1 MIDPLVD
8 AIRARQVILF
18 VGAGVSM
25 NLGLPSWSTLISEMG
40 SQLDFEPMVFK
51 SHGDL
56 LELAEYYRLKKT
68 SLGALRSWMDRTWHT
83 QEERVDVSDIHQ
95 AIVDLQCPIIYTT
108 NYDRWLEIAFQRRGK
123 SFVKIANVGDFTK
136 ICDGVTQIVKLHGDF
151 EDDTSLVLT
160 ETSYFER
167 LAFESPLD
175 IKLRSDSI
183 GRPILFIGYGFA
195 DVNIRY
201 LQYKLDRMWSE
212 SAYSAARPKSFMF
225 LARPNPVR
233 ETILD
238 RRGIFPVVSEADDPA
253 KGLAAFLKRLVRE
266 AFGGTA

>member
-1 MIDPLVD
+1 
-8 AIRARQVILF
+8 
-18 VGAGVSM
+18 M
-25 NLGLPSWSTLISEMG
+25 NLGLPSWNALISEMG
-40 SQLDFEPMVFK
+40 SQLDFDPMVFK
-51 SHGDL
+51 SHGDVY
-56 LELAEYYRLKKT
+56 ELAEYYWLKKT
-68 SLGALRSWMDRTWHT
+68 ALGSPAQLDGPNVAY
-83 QEERVDVSDIHQ
+83 ERGESRRLGGSSSDCRPAVSHH
-95 AIVDLQCPIIYTT
+95 LHT
-108 NYDRWLEIAFQRRGK
+108 NYDRWLEIAFQRRHK

-136 ICDGVTQIVKLHGDF
+136 ISDGVTQIVKLHGDF
-151 EDDTSLVLT
+151 EDDSSLVLT

-183 GRPILFIGYGFA
+183 GRPILFIGYGFS
-195 DVNIRY
+195 DINIRY
-201 LQYKLDRMWSE
+201 LQYKLDRMWSG

-238 RRGIFPVVSEADDPA
+238 RRGILPVVSESDEPS
-253 KGLAAFLKRLVRE
+253 KGLATFLKRLVRE